1 LSRRLRPAGHIGIFG
16 SAHGAT
22 TDSAMQKGPAVSG
35 A

>member
-1 LSRRLRPAGHIGIFG
+1 MSCRFVPAGHIGIFE
-16 SAHGAT
+16 STHGAT